1 MPNCKNDNT
10 RTYVGNEPSPKGLGY
25 CAHAEIEGKIMKGK
39 DGNNWIKSNGRWNKI
54 VEYKLEKIKKVLEK
68 KIYSWFKK
76 ISKEGFFIINKENK
90 CKFYKGNDIKKL
102 DIDEINMMIW
112 TSQSLD
118 SLTFF
123 INYILEKIDNEMI
136 EDLIKSKNSLLYI
149 LDNQKKFLKKS
160 KLFTDKD
167 FTLKRQEKINDSK
180 IIKKLQKSTKLLT
193 LLK

>member
-76 ISKEGFFIINKENK
+76 ISKEGVFIINKENK

-167 FTLKRQEKINDSK
+167 FTLQRQEKINDSK
-180 IIKKLQKSTKLLT
+180 IIKKLQKSNKLLT

>member
-167 FTLKRQEKINDSK
+167 FTLQRQEKINDSK

>member
-39 DGNNWIKSNGRWNKI
+39 DGNNWIKSSGRWNKI

-76 ISKEGFFIINKENK
+76 ISTEGVFIINKENK

-102 DIDEINMMIW
+102 DIDEINMIIW

-136 EDLIKSKNSLLYI
+136 ENLIKSKNSLLYI

-167 FTLKRQEKINDSK
+167 FTLQRQEKINDSK